1 MNPGARKLLTVIT
14 SLAGL
19 TLAYKILQGPRHL
32 EPAEISEGRGHRECG
47 AKKTKIAFLKTHKCA
62 SSSVQNMLMRFGLE
76 HELNF
81 VLPSAGNYLGRYD
94 AASYP
99 FISVMCCLLSYCC
112 QVCSLLPGDGG

>member
-32 EPAEISEGRGHRECG
+32 EPAELSERKGHRECS
-47 AKKTKIAFLKTHKCA
+47 KKTKIAFLKTHKCA
-62 SSSVQNMLMRFGLE
+62 SSSVQNMLMRFGLD

-81 VLPSAGNYLGRYD
+81 VLPSAGNYLGRCAD
-94 AASYP
+94 AYNF
-99 FISVMCCLLSYCC
+99 FIIPLMSSLLSCCC
-112 QVCSLLPGDGG
+112 QVCALLPGDGG

>member
-32 EPAEISEGRGHRECG
+32 ETAELSERKGHREC

-81 VLPSAGNYLGRYD
+81 VLPSAGNYLGRCD
-94 AASYP
+94 AD
-99 FISVMCCLLSYCC
+99 F
-112 QVCSLLPGDGG
+112 